1 MVAVCMKYADN
12 VLKVFATSVSI
23 VLSSLVSTVML
34 GEWEFFQFFF
44 LQTSETFF
52 FLDVSNIFQVIP
64 HQNLV

>member
-44 LQTSETFF
+44 LQTSKTFF